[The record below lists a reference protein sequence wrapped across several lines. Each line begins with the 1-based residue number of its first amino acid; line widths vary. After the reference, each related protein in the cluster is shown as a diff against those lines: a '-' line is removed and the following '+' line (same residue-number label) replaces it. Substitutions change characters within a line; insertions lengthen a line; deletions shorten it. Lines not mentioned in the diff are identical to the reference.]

1 VHKAQVDQPLE
12 EMLVKEVH
20 RVEVNKTKVKKKK
33 KVELTEEEN

>member
-1 VHKAQVDQPLE
+1 VDQAPK